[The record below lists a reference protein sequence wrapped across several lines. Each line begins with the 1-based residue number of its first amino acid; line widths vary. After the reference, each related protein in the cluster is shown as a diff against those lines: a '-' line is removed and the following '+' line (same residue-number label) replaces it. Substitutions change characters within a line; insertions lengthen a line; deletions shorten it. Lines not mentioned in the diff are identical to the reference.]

1 MPSNNIFFH
10 TVEIA
15 FTLESENRTSRWLAA
30 LVERH
35 DKKIGEWMKSLE
47 PEDLLKY
54 GLIPEFIG
62 RLPMIATLEDLDE
75 KSLIKILQEPKN
87 SLIKQYQELFK
98 LDGAKL
104 SFKDNAIKEI
114 AQKAI
119 NKKTGARGLRS
130 ILENILLKTMYDL
143 PSLENVEEVIVDVSA
158 AKGLTQPIIS
168 VHSKNSS
175 KTKIDKTSAA

>member
-1 MPSNNIFFH
+1 
-10 TVEIA
+10 
-15 FTLESENRTSRWLAA
+15 
-30 LVERH
+30 
-35 DKKIGEWMKSLE
+35 MKGLE

-87 SLIKQYQELFK
+87 SLTKQYQELFK

-104 SFKDNAIKEI
+104 TFKDSALKEI
-114 AQKAI
+114 ALKAI
-119 NKKTGARGLRS
+119 KKKTGARGLRS

-143 PSLENVEEVIVDVSA
+143 PSQDNIEEVIVDSSTV
-158 AKGLTQPIIS
+158 KGQSEPII
-168 VHSKNSS
+168 VHSKNENKSKPS
-175 KTKIDKTSAA
+175 KTTAA

>member
-1 MPSNNIFFH
+1 
-10 TVEIA
+10 
-15 FTLESENRTSRWLAA
+15 
-30 LVERH
+30 
-35 DKKIGEWMKSLE
+35 MKSLE

-87 SLIKQYQELFK
+87 SLTKQYQELFK

-104 SFKDNAIKEI
+104 IFKENALQEI

-119 NKKTGARGLRS
+119 KKKTGARGLRS
-130 ILENILLKTMYDL
+130 ILENILLKTMFEL
-143 PSLENVEEVIVDVSA
+143 PSLENVEEVIVDSGA
-158 AKGLTQPIIS
+158 AKGQSDPITI
-168 VHSKNSS
+168 HSKSS
-175 KTKIDKTSAA
+175 KNKSEKTSAA

>member
-1 MPSNNIFFH
+1 
-10 TVEIA
+10 
-15 FTLESENRTSRWLAA
+15 
-30 LVERH
+30 
-35 DKKIGEWMKSLE
+35 
-47 PEDLLKY
+47 LKY

-104 SFKDNAIKEI
+104 SFKENAVKEI

-119 NKKTGARGLRS
+119 TKKTGARGLRS

-143 PSLENVEEVIVDVSA
+143 PSQDNVEEVIVDASA
-158 AKGLTQPIIS
+158 AKGLSQPII
-168 VHSKNSS
+168 VHSKNNT
-175 KTKIDKTSAA
+175 KTKMDKTSAA